1 MYYCELRRCHECN
14 QPVGSKDKF
23 CVRCGAKLPREPR
36 GIRIA
41 PKAFADPAV
50 STS

>member
-1 MYYCELRRCHECN
+1 MRYCELRRCHECN
-14 QPVGSKDKF
+14 QPVGGKDKF

-36 GIRIA
+36 GIRIG
-41 PKAFADPAV
+41 PKAPANPAV